1 MVTLRT
7 NLISGILAICL
18 GATILILIPLQI
30 QEELFLAHGQI
41 SADFIPKVVSLVMIL
56 LGILLVFQ
64 SLILH
69 KEKTI
74 TIEAD
79 AFKRAVAFLALTVV
93 YGLLFRW
100 IGFLIPSLLFTT
112 GLLVLQRSKQWIYW
126 LICCI
131 FPVVIWVLFN
141 VVFLVKLPLI

>member
-7 NLISGILAICL
+7 NLLSGILAICL
-18 GATILILIPLQI
+18 GAAILILIPFQI
-30 QEELFLAHGQI
+30 QEELFLAYGQI
-41 SADFIPKVVSLVMIL
+41 SADFIPKVVSLVMIM

-69 KEKTI
+69 KEKI
-74 TIEAD
+74 ISIEAG
-79 AFKRAVAFLALTVV
+79 AFKRAMTFLALTVA
-93 YGLLFRW
+93 YGVLFRW

-112 GLLVLQRSKQWIYW
+112 GLLILQRSRQWVYW
-126 LICCI
+126 LICCV